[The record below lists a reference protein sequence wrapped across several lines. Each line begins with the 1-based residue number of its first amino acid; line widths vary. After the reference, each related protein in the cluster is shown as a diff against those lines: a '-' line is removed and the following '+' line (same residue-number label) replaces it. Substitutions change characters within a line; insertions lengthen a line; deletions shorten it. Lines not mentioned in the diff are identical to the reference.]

1 MAAFG
6 ITNPCASGLEGNGD
20 AVNYLYSSGAFA
32 SFYGYPTYSVICPN
46 KTISFDIWPA
56 SITPTIFDS
65 YFNGCVSVSVDFNPE
80 NTKFTTVYPNPAS
93 EKTTLDFYI
102 DKVSTITIEF
112 YNVTGQKVYSL
123 SVPDVTQGFNY
134 TTIPLDDFSNGI
146 YIIKLLQDN
155 NIVDL
160 RMLSVTK

>member
-1 MAAFG
+1 
-6 ITNPCASGLEGNGD
+6 LEGNGD
-20 AVNYLYSSGAFA
+20 AVNTLYSTGAFS
-32 SFYGYPTYSVICPN
+32 SFYGYPTFSVICPN
-46 KTISFDIWPA
+46 HTITFDIWPPT
-56 SITPTIFDS
+56 ITPTTFDQ
-65 YFNGCVSVSVDFNPE
+65 YFTGCASASVDFNPE
-80 NTKFTTVYPNPAS
+80 TTKFTTVYPNPAS

-146 YIIKLLQDN
+146 YIIKLLQNDEV
-155 NIVDL
+155 VDL